1 MKKVQSGFTLIDL
14 MIVVA
19 IIGILAA
26 VALPAYSDYQAKSKF
41 TAGLAEISGAKTAFQ
56 LLDNDGIKVTADA
69 AGVTQ
74 IGLQAKSNNCDFST
88 TETTIVCTIT
98 NAPTSIKGKKI
109 TLTYAAE
116 TSTWTCA
123 SDLDAKNKEKLSPKV
138 CR

>member
-1 MKKVQSGFTLIDL
+1 MKKVQSGFTLIEL

-56 LLDNDGIKVTADA
+56 LLDNDGIAVTADA

-74 IGLQAKSNNCDFST
+74 IGLQATSNNCDFAT
-88 TETTIVCTIT
+88 TATTIQCTIK
-98 NAPTSIKGKKI
+98 NAPASIKGKKI
-109 TLTYAAE
+109 LLTYAPK
-116 TSTWTCA
+116 TSTWTCT
-123 SDLDAKNKEKLSPKV
+123 SDLVAADKEKLSPKV